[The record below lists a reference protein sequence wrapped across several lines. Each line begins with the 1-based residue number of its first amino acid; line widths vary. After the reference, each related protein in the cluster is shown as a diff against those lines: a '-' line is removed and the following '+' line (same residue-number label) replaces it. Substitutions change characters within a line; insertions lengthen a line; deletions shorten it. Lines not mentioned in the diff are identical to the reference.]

1 MKELLQQYKREK
13 SQALS
18 ALKAWNKYRKTI
30 TDPAEK
36 EAAKQKAK
44 ELELIYGQASHRV
57 WKVRREKEWERC
69 IDREFIVIAAD
80 LESD

>member
-1 MKELLQQYKREK
+1 MDLEEMKELLQQYKREK

-36 EAAKQKAK
+36 EAAKQKASSPCPVSMAK
-44 ELELIYGQASHRV
+44 PN
-57 WKVRREKEWERC
+57 
-69 IDREFIVIAAD
+69 
-80 LESD
+80 LESTLPVFTAS